1 MTLENDSLNN
11 GVQHLSLNGN
21 GMSTRNGNRMQ
32 GETIVRN
39 GASEGSNVRSV
50 VEKPFQNGH
59 VIPNGKENF
68 EPKPRTDEY
77 DVDFSDTREFSVKRW
92 EDLTSL
98 ALSRLSTQD
107 REAAAEY
114 LYWHDVG
121 SEIEARIKDP
131 KSTQIMKRQMGR
143 IQAFPNVLAKLTMT
157 FDKLIFPLE
166 VKFGALWG
174 LVYLNLKTPTHM

>member
-77 DVDFSDTREFSVKRW
+77 DVDFSYVALTWYSGAILMVPSDTREFSVKRW

-98 ALSRLSTQD
+98 ALSRLSTQ
-107 REAAAEY
+107 
-114 LYWHDVG
+114 G
-121 SEIEARIKDP
+121 STLTEPFEHSVDF
-131 KSTQIMKRQMGR
+131 SRQGSCCR
-143 IQAFPNVLAKLTMT
+143 VLVLARCW
-157 FDKLIFPLE
+157 E
-166 VKFGALWG
+166 
-174 LVYLNLKTPTHM
+174 